1 MNFDPRRMMKKRR
14 MIDDDDHDENVVGEI
29 PELVNEL

>member
-1 MNFDPRRMMKKRR
+1 MNFDPRRMMKKRM